1 MEMKLTFFLGGL
13 SGGGAERVVCNLSNY
28 LVSRGHEIDI
38 ITMGDDSDYG
48 LDNRIH
54 RVTLLYKQERKN
66 VCLDSVKRLCR
77 FVRYLQ
83 HKRRDAF
90 VVMLPATTILLLR
103 FRFLVKGKIIA
114 SERSYPTNY
123 SIKDQRQLKRL
134 AKRADSWVF
143 QTKEP
148 QQWYQPY
155 LDNTGSIIIP
165 NPINDAFVKPVYVG
179 ERKKEIITAGRL
191 NKVKNHQLLLR
202 AFSRIYKEYPDYSL
216 VIYGEGALKKD
227 LVLEAEHLGIID
239 KVSFPGFADWGE
251 LSKDASMFILS
262 SNLEGMPNALM
273 EAMALGMPCIST
285 DCDGGGARFLIEDG
299 VNGLLVPKNDVNA
312 MATAMDKL
320 LSNSDMANQL
330 GMEAH
335 KICERLAPEKIYYE
349 WESFISHVAN
359 SQKN

>member
-1 MEMKLTFFLGGL
+1 MKLTFFLGGL

-28 LVSRGHEIDI
+28 LVSCGHEIDI
-38 ITMGDDSDYG
+38 ITMGDDSSFG

-66 VCLDSVKRLCR
+66 RCFDSVKRLCR

-90 VVMLPATTILLLR
+90 IVMLPATTVLLLR

-123 SIKDQRQLKRL
+123 SIRDQRQLMRL

-143 QTKEP
+143 QTKGA
-148 QQWYQPY
+148 QQWYKSY
-155 LDNTGSIIIP
+155 LGDARAIIIP
-165 NPINDAFVKPVYVG
+165 NPINEAFVKPLYVG
-179 ERKKEIITAGRL
+179 ERTKQIITAGRL
-191 NKVKNHQLLLR
+191 NKVKNHHLLLQ
-202 AFSRIYKEYPDYSL
+202 AFSRLYRDHPDYSL
-216 VIYGEGALKKD
+216 VIYGDGVLKND
-227 LVLEAEHLGIID
+227 LVNEAEHLGIKD
-239 KVSFPGFADWGE
+239 NVLFPGFANWGE
-251 LSKDASMFILS
+251 LSKDASMFVLS
-262 SNLEGMPNALM
+262 SDLEGMPNALM

-299 VNGLLVPKNDVNA
+299 VNGLLVPKNEVEA
-312 MATAMDKL
+312 MATAMNKL
-320 LSNSDMANQL
+320 LSNPYMANQL

-335 KICERLAPEKIYYE
+335 KICERLAPEKIYKE
-349 WESFISHVAN
+349 WENYIIQIASDKIN
-359 SQKN
+359 N

>member
-1 MEMKLTFFLGGL
+1 MKLTFFLGGL

-38 ITMGDDSDYG
+38 ITMGDDSNYG

-54 RVTLLYKQERKN
+54 RITLLYKQERKN
-66 VCLDSVKRLCR
+66 VCLDSVKRLSR
-77 FVRYLQ
+77 FVKYLRY
-83 HKRRDAF
+83 KRRDAF

-143 QTKEP
+143 QTKET

-155 LDNTGSIIIP
+155 LGNTNSIIIP
-165 NPINDAFVKPVYVG
+165 NPLNDAFVKPIYVG
-179 ERKKEIITAGRL
+179 ERKTMIITAGRL
-191 NKVKNHQLLLR
+191 NKVKNHRLLLR

-299 VNGLLVPKNDVNA
+299 VNGLLVPKNDVEA
-312 MATAMDKL
+312 MATAMAKL
-320 LSNSDMANQL
+320 LSNSDWANHL
-330 GMEAH
+330 GAEAH
-335 KICERLAPEKIYYE
+335 KICERLAPEKIYKE
-349 WESFISHVAN
+349 WEDYLYQVAFSN
-359 SQKN
+359 KNI